1 MKKKKVIKKIILI
14 ICIVWMFIAITDFA
28 MAMTCHRPLFCI
40 NLTPDEYYEKFIG
53 LGYSFDIVDNS
64 KEFFKIDA
72 YKGYILGREVCGNY
86 ID

>member
-1 MKKKKVIKKIILI
+1 MKKKKGIKKIILI
-14 ICIVWMFIAITDFA
+14 IFIVWLFMVITDFI

-40 NLTPDEYYEKFIG
+40 NLTPDEHYEKFVG

-72 YKGYILGREVCGNY
+72 YKGYPLGQVVCGNY
-86 ID
+86 MD

>member
-1 MKKKKVIKKIILI
+1 MKKKKGIKKIILI
-14 ICIVWMFIAITDFA
+14 IFIVWLFMVITDFT

-40 NLTPDEYYEKFIG
+40 NLTPNENYEKFVG

-72 YKGYILGREVCGNY
+72 YKGYLLGQVVCGNY
-86 ID
+86 MD